1 MMNFFI
7 TISCLFVLANSAPTH
22 AFVTPLPTVQIRTIG
37 LDVTHYTSTNQ
48 SPSNHGHIIT
58 LVVGIALS
66 SFAQN
71 PLLLQGIEI
80 VDAERDGGVYCKV
93 LINNSSDGVV
103 VSSKDGM
110 VMLDG
115 DRGSVVKVTG
125 LSCGFGAGSV

>member
-1 MMNFFI
+1 M
-7 TISCLFVLANSAPTH
+7 
-22 AFVTPLPTVQIRTIG
+22 
-37 LDVTHYTSTNQ
+37 
-48 SPSNHGHIIT
+48 T

-66 SFAQN
+66 SFAQD

-80 VDAERDGGVYCKV
+80 VDAGDNGDVYCKA
-93 LINNSSDGVV
+93 LINNSSEGVV

-115 DRGSVVKVTG
+115 GRGSVVKVTG